1 MKITNALL
9 PLFWL
14 CILLL
19 SGWSAAVAQQITF
32 DVTDTVRNWEPEKDN
47 ALSLTVQLPRG
58 QVAAGD
64 VVVFQLRA
72 TNWPG
77 YCMNGY
83 FGALTAPQNGAF
95 DMSFIQQNQTATTS
109 VTWETSAGD
118 PHAKVQT
125 LFARLSQQ
133 GPLPRSLSLRMECYD
148 YGAVA
153 KLHAVVY
160 KRLITNRSSA
170 GTPYLQAARTQ
181 MG

>member
-19 SGWSAAVAQQITF
+19 SGWSAAVPQQITF

-77 YCMNGY
+77 CG
-83 FGALTAPQNGAF
+83 Q
-95 DMSFIQQNQTATTS
+95 S
-109 VTWETSAGD
+109 VCG
-118 PHAKVQT
+118 
-125 LFARLSQQ
+125 
-133 GPLPRSLSLRMECYD
+133 RS
-148 YGAVA
+148 G
-153 KLHAVVY
+153 
-160 KRLITNRSSA
+160 
-170 GTPYLQAARTQ
+170 
-181 MG
+181 